1 MFGLR
6 PDSNAADKKSERG
19 GFGEGCRSTGEW
31 ERAHSCD
38 YAYVMGDGGG
48 GGRVGDEGGFWL
60 WGGTERRKRGG
71 CVKYRLGHRW
81 F

>member
-48 GGRVGDEGGFWL
+48 GGRVGMRVDFGSGEELSGEREGDA
-60 WGGTERRKRGG
+60 
-71 CVKYRLGHRW
+71 
-81 F
+81 